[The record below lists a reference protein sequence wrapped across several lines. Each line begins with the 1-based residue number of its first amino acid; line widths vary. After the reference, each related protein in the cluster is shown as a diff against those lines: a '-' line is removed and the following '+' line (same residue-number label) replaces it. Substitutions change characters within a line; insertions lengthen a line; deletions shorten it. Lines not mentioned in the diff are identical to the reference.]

1 MTDKFRQM
9 FRKLLND
16 REMVSYLVFGV
27 LTTLVSWATYFLLT
41 AILQPDQH
49 PDGSATR
56 VLILN
61 AAQITSWV
69 LSVLFAFVTN
79 KRYVFKSQE
88 RRGGA
93 VREFFLFLSARGLSY
108 LLFDLLLYNF
118 CVFVLHI
125 DHKWTKLL
133 MNVLVVIFNYF
144 ASKFIIFRKADRKQD
159 DGV

>member
-41 AILQPDQH
+41 AILQPDQY